1 MNLKTI
7 FCASFLTAF
16 ALGAIL
22 QAKPV
27 RDAFA
32 GQTFTLAH
40 PLGKCELRVKH
51 DSAYEATYASEGLYW
66 HNEGAYRVTPGG
78 IALEPNLCADSKG
91 GVQVSCA
98 ATLGRAECGY
108 RDDNGSLYYT
118 RFFACRSADNRRV
131 LGVDGD
137 EPDMILFPVEE
148 FKVKPG
154 AARAHKGVPVV
165 TMGLAHGYTTSDV
178 KIREAPSVDAK
189 ALQYFISS
197 FPDPTAK
204 AMDYVPKGTQ
214 VTVIARTR
222 ETVQVGAW
230 NNYWYLVSVGQVS
243 EVWMFGEFVK
253 LQ

>member
-7 FCASFLTAF
+7 FCASVLAALAF
-16 ALGAIL
+16 GAML
-22 QAKPV
+22 AAKPV
-27 RDAFA
+27 PDAFA

-40 PLGKCELRVKH
+40 ALGKCELRVNYN
-51 DSAYEATYASEGLYW
+51 STYEATYASEGLYW
-66 HNEGAYRVTPGG
+66 HNEGKYRTTKTG
-78 IALEPNLCADSKG
+78 IVLEPDICADTKG

-98 ATLGRAECGY
+98 QTLGRAECGY

-118 RFFACRSADNRRV
+118 RFFACRSADNRKV
-131 LGVDGD
+131 LGVDSK
-137 EPDMILFPVEE
+137 EPDTILFPVEE

-154 AARAHKGVPVV
+154 AERTRDGVPVV
-165 TMGLAHGYTTSDV
+165 TMGLAQAYTTSDV

-189 ALQYFISS
+189 AFQYFISM

-253 LQ
+253 IQ